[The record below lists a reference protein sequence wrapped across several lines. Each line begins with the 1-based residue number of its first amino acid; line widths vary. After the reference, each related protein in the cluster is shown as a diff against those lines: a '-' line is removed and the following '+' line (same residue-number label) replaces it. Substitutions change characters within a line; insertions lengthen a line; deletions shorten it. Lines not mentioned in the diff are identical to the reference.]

1 MCGCSKVG
9 CAGGRAV
16 VVEQCSVR
24 MRLMEPLL
32 LGVVSNCVRF
42 WVMAEKRE
50 ERWVL
55 WAGGKM
61 GRLGETECKM

>member
-1 MCGCSKVG
+1 
-9 CAGGRAV
+9 
-16 VVEQCSVR
+16 
-24 MRLMEPLL
+24 MEPLL